1 MSKKSKVAKPAKPN
15 TGRPK
20 AISKEGSIFDGVSC
34 YVLSDDR
41 RVIVKRAMVGAL
53 SGGADDGK
61 LDRYIERLPNGS
73 ALLALGPNVE
83 FTLPKGGLAEGI
95 EAGTI
100 AKMLKLYAEAWGTGS
115 LRANQIPVAQRAV
128 KMLAQ
133 FAEIGI
139 VALIDEATDYQEARP
154 KDELQQRLLGMIRAE
169 LDDVDPIYRPLLVA
183 LAKLK
188 KVPYFGSGTPPA
200 WSPAV
205 ANICTVCTF
214 GEEGRRKLRDFN
226 PNPSWAH
233 LDPMHLD
240 AEGKKL
246 LIRTLGIA
254 EAYAHTAKTFEHW
267 VEQMN
272 SYFRGHPIQ
281 EWM

>member
-1 MSKKSKVAKPAKPN
+1 MTKN
-15 TGRPK
+15 QRPK
-20 AISKEGSIFDGVSC
+20 AITKEGTIFTGVSC
-34 YVLSDDR
+34 YVLDNGK
-41 RVIVKRAMVGAL
+41 RVVTKRTMVAAL
-53 SGGADDGK
+53 SGGAEDSK
-61 LDRYIERLPNGS
+61 LERYIKHLPNGS
-73 ALLALGPNVE
+73 ALFSTGQHIEFQLLTNGTAFGVE
-83 FTLPKGGLAEGI
+83 AH
-95 EAGTI
+95 TI
-100 AKMLKLYAEAWGTGS
+100 ARMLRLYADAWGAGA

-128 KMLAQ
+128 AMLAQ

-139 VALIDEATDYQEARP
+139 VALIDEATGYQEVRP

-188 KVPYFGSGTPPA
+188 KVPYFGNGTPPA

-205 ANICTVCTF
+205 ASICTVCTF
-214 GEEGRRKLRDFN
+214 GEEGLRKLRDFN

-233 LDPMHLD
+233 RDPMHLD

-272 SYFRGHPIQ
+272 AYFRGHPIQ
-281 EWM
+281 EWMF